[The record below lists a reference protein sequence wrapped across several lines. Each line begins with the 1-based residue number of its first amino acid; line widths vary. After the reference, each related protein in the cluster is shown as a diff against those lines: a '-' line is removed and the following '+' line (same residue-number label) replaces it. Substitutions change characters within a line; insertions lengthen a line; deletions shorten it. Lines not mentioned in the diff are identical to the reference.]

1 MTNIFTAISDLPP
14 EQRAIRDKCFHPT
27 GKFTE
32 FKKEEIEQSIP
43 DRFEQQVA
51 KYPHRIAVN
60 SRKHTFTYEALNRFA
75 NRIAWAILQQ
85 CGEEQKP
92 IALFLENDAAMTAAI
107 LGVMKAGKMYVVL
120 DPSFP
125 RARIGYMLEDS
136 RAGLL
141 LTDRKDL
148 SSARKLAH
156 DECRLIDIEE
166 LDASLSIENPALSIS
181 PDDFTYMVYT
191 SGSTGQPKGVLQNHR
206 NGLHEAMLYANGLH
220 ISPEDRLALLYS
232 CSASQGMKITFGALL
247 NGAALCVFN
256 LQREGVSNLAGWLIQ
271 EKITIYFSI
280 PIVFR
285 QFVSTFTGQ
294 EKFPKLRLIQ
304 LGSDSVTP
312 REVEEYKT
320 YFSANTTLVVRLGT
334 TETGTL
340 RTCFFDRTAPL
351 AEKMVPVGY
360 AIEDMEVSLLDE
372 EGQKVDFC
380 RVGEIAVKSR
390 YLSPGYWRRADLTRD
405 KFLPGPDRGD
415 KVTFLTGDLG
425 RMLPDGCLYHLGRK
439 DFQVKIRGHRIE
451 VTEIEL
457 ALLSLPSIKEA
468 VVTASED
475 QPSDQRLVAYLVLN
489 GRPAS
494 SVSKLRT
501 FLKDR
506 LPDYMVPS
514 AFVFLDALPLAPNGK
529 LDREALPAP
538 DWSRPDLKR
547 SFVAPRNSLE
557 QLLASIWTE
566 VLKLEQIGVYDNFF
580 ELGGHS
586 LLATQ
591 VISRVRETFQVEVP
605 LRTLFEM
612 PTIEELAEVIIQS
625 QAKGTEQED

>member
-1 MTNIFTAISDLPP
+1 
-14 EQRAIRDKCFHPT
+14 
-27 GKFTE
+27 
-32 FKKEEIEQSIP
+32 
-43 DRFEQQVA
+43 
-51 KYPHRIAVN
+51 
-60 SRKHTFTYEALNRFA
+60 
-75 NRIAWAILQQ
+75 
-85 CGEEQKP
+85 
-92 IALFLENDAAMTAAI
+92 
-107 LGVMKAGKMYVVL
+107 
-120 DPSFP
+120 
-125 RARIGYMLEDS
+125 
-136 RAGLL
+136 
-141 LTDRKDL
+141 
-148 SSARKLAH
+148 
-156 DECRLIDIEE
+156 
-166 LDASLSIENPALSIS
+166 
-181 PDDFTYMVYT
+181 
-191 SGSTGQPKGVLQNHR
+191 
-206 NGLHEAMLYANGLH
+206 
-220 ISPEDRLALLYS
+220 
-232 CSASQGMKITFGALL
+232 
-247 NGAALCVFN
+247 
-256 LQREGVSNLAGWLIQ
+256 
-271 EKITIYFSI
+271 
-280 PIVFR
+280 
-285 QFVSTFTGQ
+285 
-294 EKFPKLRLIQ
+294 
-304 LGSDSVTP
+304 
-312 REVEEYKT
+312 
-320 YFSANTTLVVRLGT
+320 
-334 TETGTL
+334 
-340 RTCFFDRTAPL
+340 
-351 AEKMVPVGY
+351 MVPVGY

-625 QAKGTEQED
+625 QAKGAE